1 MTLAFSDLGSRRGST
16 HDSAVAHDFRLGRVR
31 GGALGSRI
39 VLVSWDL
46 NKSEL
51 NERYADQA
59 LRPSVV
65 PRQGV
70 LCAAVWCFLELQR
83 PVRYEKACKSQRYVR
98 HTHRRPKICLLGTGV
113 D

>member
-59 LRPSVV
+59 LRPSVSAPAGRLV
-65 PRQGV
+65 CGIV
-70 LCAAVWCFLELQR
+70 VFFGASAARSV
-83 PVRYEKACKSQRYVR
+83 
-98 HTHRRPKICLLGTGV
+98 
-113 D
+113 

>member
-1 MTLAFSDLGSRRGST
+1 MLFAKRWHHLWDLFLTLAFSDLGSRRGST

-59 LRPSVV
+59 LRPSVSAPAGRLV
-65 PRQGV
+65 CGIV
-70 LCAAVWCFLELQR
+70 VFFGASAARSV
-83 PVRYEKACKSQRYVR
+83 
-98 HTHRRPKICLLGTGV
+98 
-113 D
+113 

>member
-1 MTLAFSDLGSRRGST
+1 MDAVFVGASRPWDRTSSAGTIYTRISPWL
-16 HDSAVAHDFRLGRVR
+16 DSAVAHDFRRVGRVR

-59 LRPSVV
+59 LRPSVSAPAGRLV
-65 PRQGV
+65 CGIV
-70 LCAAVWCFLELQR
+70 VFFGASAARSV
-83 PVRYEKACKSQRYVR
+83 
-98 HTHRRPKICLLGTGV
+98 
-113 D
+113 

>member
-1 MTLAFSDLGSRRGST
+1 MLFAKRWHHLLDLFLTLAFLDRRGST

-51 NERYADQA
+51 NGRYADQA
-59 LRPSVV
+59 LRPSV
-65 PRQGV
+65 
-70 LCAAVWCFLELQR
+70 
-83 PVRYEKACKSQRYVR
+83 
-98 HTHRRPKICLLGTGV
+98 
-113 D
+113 